1 MITLSPITKNMALLM
16 KEYPS
21 QALLGKHGMI
31 WFGSLENKKYSWR
44 KVSFVAF
51 LRLLRYNVMDC
62 QQGGKAFEREIKR
75 RRNIKL

>member
-1 MITLSPITKNMALLM
+1 MITLSPITKNMDLLM

-21 QALLGKHGMI
+21 PPMQVRLGI
-31 WFGSLENKKYSWR
+31 TWFGSLENKKYSWR